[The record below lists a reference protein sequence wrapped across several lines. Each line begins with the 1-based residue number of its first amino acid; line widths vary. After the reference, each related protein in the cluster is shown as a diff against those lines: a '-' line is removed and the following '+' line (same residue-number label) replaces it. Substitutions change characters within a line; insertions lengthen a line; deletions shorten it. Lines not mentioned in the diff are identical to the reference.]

1 MRPAFPLSTPCP
13 VLGFGALL
21 RTNYKKFARD
31 VDETRLIVSSNF
43 SIL

>member
-1 MRPAFPLSTPCP
+1 MRPPFPLITPCP

-21 RTNYKKFARD
+21 RANYEQFARD
-31 VDETRLIVSSNF
+31 VDETRLIVSYNF